1 MDFIKYLEEEYQEK
15 VANGYKK
22 DFLQFMYFLN
32 DRQQKPTEVK
42 KSDITEYIMWL
53 REEGAKE
60 TTINK
65 KISLIRKFYKY
76 LRIQRSMLENP
87 FEEIKQLK
95 IYKEDKEITDEQKDN
110 LIQKADSERD
120 RLILKLLIK
129 EKVKP
134 TEMINLKFEN
144 IDDKKGMVFIE
155 NKAVILSED
164 TLKTIGDFDGISEQY
179 ILTNQHGKQ
188 IKESGIYFILN
199 KYLKDSNIKIKPNEL
214 LRSRERKQ

>member
-120 RLILKLLIK
+120 RLIIKLLMIK
-129 EKVKP
+129 REWFS
-134 TEMINLKFEN
+134 L
-144 IDDKKGMVFIE
+144 
-155 NKAVILSED
+155 
-164 TLKTIGDFDGISEQY
+164 
-179 ILTNQHGKQ
+179 
-188 IKESGIYFILN
+188 
-199 KYLKDSNIKIKPNEL
+199 KIKL
-214 LRSRERKQ
+214 SF